1 MQHKQRHVLGLV
13 FLTVLVDMVGF
24 SVIFPLFPD
33 MLEHYVS
40 LEGPESVV
48 GRLASRLAQMVDDEF
63 AVVALFGGV
72 LGSLYSLLQFLFAP
86 VWGSVSDRFGRRPTL
101 LVTLAGTALSYVL
114 WFVSGTFS
122 VLVLARL
129 VGGVMAGN
137 ISTASAA
144 VADTCE
150 GRERAKG
157 MGILG
162 AGIGLGMV
170 IGPAI
175 GGLTYLWNP
184 MKTWPSAAE
193 FGVNPFSACALA
205 AFGLAGFN
213 FVWAL
218 FHFPETLVKSKRS
231 ARSGGEGTRTVNPF
245 GALRRLNFPG
255 VPSANLCYFLY
266 FTAFT
271 AMEFTLTFLAVQ
283 RLSYRPT
290 DNMWMFVFVGL
301 TIALVQGGVLRQL
314 APRLSEKSIATAG
327 IALTLPGL
335 VLVGIAHSSR
345 TLYAGLGLLAV
356 GSALVVPCLSA
367 LVSRYTP
374 ADRQGFALGV
384 FRSLGALARAIGP
397 FLGGLLF
404 WRMGS
409 GAPYYFGAALL
420 IVPLAM
426 CTTLPPAPEER
437 G

>member
-1 MQHKQRHVLGLV
+1 MHDRQRHVLGLV

-24 SVIFPLFPD
+24 SIIFPLFPE
-33 MLEHYVS
+33 MLAYYVR
-40 LEGPESVV
+40 LEGSQSAV
-48 GRLASRLAQMVDDEF
+48 GRLAAQLAQMVKDEF

-86 VWGSVSDRFGRRPTL
+86 VWGAVSDLVGRRRTL
-101 LVTLAGTALSYVL
+101 LVTLAGTAISYVL
-114 WFVSGTFS
+114 WFVSGTFA
-122 VLVLARL
+122 VLVFARL

-137 ISTASAA
+137 IATASAA

-157 MGILG
+157 MGVLG

-175 GGLTYLWNP
+175 GGVTHLWNP
-184 MKTWPSAAE
+184 LDTWPHAAR

-205 AFGLAGFN
+205 AFTLAGFN
-213 FVWAL
+213 FIWAL
-218 FHFPETLVKSKRS
+218 THFPETQGENQFI
-231 ARSGGEGTRTVNPF
+231 ARNSGDGARTINPLA
-245 GALRRLNFPG
+245 ALRRIDFPG

-271 AMEFTLTFLAVQ
+271 AMEFTLTFLAVE
-283 RLSYRPT
+283 RLDYLPT

-301 TIALVQGGVLRQL
+301 IIALVQGGVLRQL
-314 APRLSEKSIATAG
+314 APRFSEKRIATAG
-327 IALTLPGL
+327 ISLTLPGL
-335 VLVGIAHSSR
+335 ALVGSAQSSLM
-345 TLYAGLGLLAV
+345 LYAGLGLLAV
-356 GSALVVPCLSA
+356 GSALVMPCLSA

-397 FLGGLLF
+397 FLGGLLY

-409 GAPYYFGAALL
+409 GAPYYVGAVLL

-426 CTTLPPAPEER
+426 CASLPPVPED
-437 G
+437 

>member
-1 MQHKQRHVLGLV
+1 MHDRQRHVLGLV
-13 FLTVLVDMVGF
+13 FLTVLVDMIGF
-24 SVIFPLFPD
+24 SIIFPLFPD
-33 MLEHYVS
+33 LLAYYVR
-40 LEGPESVV
+40 LEGSQSVV
-48 GRLASRLAQMVDDEF
+48 GRLAAQLAQMVKDEF

-86 VWGSVSDRFGRRPTL
+86 VWGSVSDRVGRRPTL
-101 LVTLAGTALSYVL
+101 LVTLAGTALSYLL
-114 WFVSGTFS
+114 WFVSGTFA

-129 VGGVMAGN
+129 VGGIMAGN
-137 ISTASAA
+137 IATASAA

-150 GRERAKG
+150 GPERAKG
-157 MGILG
+157 MGVLG

-175 GGLTYLWNP
+175 GGLAHLWNP
-184 MKTWPSAAE
+184 LDTWPQAAT

-205 AFGLAGFN
+205 ALGLASFN

-218 FHFPETLVKSKRS
+218 SHFPETHSESQRHTS
-231 ARSGGEGTRTVNPF
+231 GATEGARTMNPF
-245 GALRRLNFPG
+245 GALRRLDYRG
-255 VPSANLCYFLY
+255 VPAANLCYFLY

-283 RLSYRPT
+283 RLDYHPT

-301 TIALVQGGVLRQL
+301 TIALVQGGVLRKL
-314 APRLSEKSIATAG
+314 TPRMSEKHIATFG
-327 IALTLPGL
+327 IGLTLPGL
-335 VLVGIAHSSR
+335 ALVGAAHSSWA
-345 TLYAGLGLLAV
+345 LYAGLAFLAV
-356 GSALVVPCLSA
+356 GSALVMPCLGA

-374 ADRQGFALGV
+374 ADRQGLAMGV

-397 FLGGLLF
+397 FLGGLLY

-409 GAPYYFGAALL
+409 AAPYFVGAALL

-426 CTTLPPAPEER
+426 CASLPPVPDE
-437 G
+437 